1 MDIARD
7 DDLGDHRLHMALDEP
22 AQRTGAIDGIIAI
35 LDNIGD
41 TVEVEKIVRPIYN
54 FKAGGE

>member
-35 LDNIGD
+35 LDNIGARR
-41 TVEVEKIVRPIYN
+41 VSQLN
-54 FKAGGE
+54 AL